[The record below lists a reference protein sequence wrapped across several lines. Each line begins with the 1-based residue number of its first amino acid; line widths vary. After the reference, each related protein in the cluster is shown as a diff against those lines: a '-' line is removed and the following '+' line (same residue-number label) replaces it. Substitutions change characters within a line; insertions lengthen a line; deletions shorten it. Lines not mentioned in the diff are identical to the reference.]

1 MHEFWIV
8 SSANMTYTTSKNYTN
23 MMVDKHG
30 IQTFKIVVVV
40 LLRLLVLFDVF
51 CSQKCTS
58 LIIFR
63 QVVC

>member
-1 MHEFWIV
+1 
-8 SSANMTYTTSKNYTN
+8 
-23 MMVDKHG
+23 MVDKHG